1 MKTSD
6 SLQDFAYEE
15 IKKRIQNGEYAPGTK
30 LNTQEIS
37 DSLGISRS
45 PVLAAINRLIALGLV
60 EATPRKGTT
69 VAQLSDTQIRNIIE
83 ARQMMELFCVKL
95 CIRNIEYHPS
105 IIKEM
110 ETVVQEFETALEAGY
125 PAAAE
130 LETDEV
136 SLIPKTIDDIRN
148 FADEYNAPETVESVF
163 RWDVS
168 DFFYNYFFAGNYIT
182 VGGSC
187 GDDSSRINIYNQ
199 DAVYGLAAYQK
210 LSQFF
215 SIDAATS
222 SYDQVVQ
229 DFLDGKLVYTIA
241 TTDILD
247 RVVQAKAD
255 GSFAWEYGVASLP
268 DISETVCSRGI
279 SVTGSIVVN
288 GYGKHQDEADNFAAW
303 LCTDSADKLFDRST
317 LVPAK
322 KSAAQQTEEMAAF
335 WQEYSQTVPV
345 PKLMATANFWVQM
358 EIAETKIWEGENVS
372 DVLKDLSEKIMTQV
386 TGTQYVEEEYIE
398 VPTET
403 QIDYAEGEEE

>member
-130 LETDEV
+130 LETKFHTLYI
-136 SLIPKTIDDIRN
+136 SLCGNPQIMKLYESNWSIGTMFYMYSATNLPLDQLKT
-148 FADEYNAPETVESVF
+148 
-163 RWDVS
+163 
-168 DFFYNYFFAGNYIT
+168 
-182 VGGSC
+182 
-187 GDDSSRINIYNQ
+187 
-199 DAVYGLAAYQK
+199 
-210 LSQFF
+210 
-215 SIDAATS
+215 
-222 SYDQVVQ
+222 
-229 DFLDGKLVYTIA
+229 
-241 TTDILD
+241 
-247 RVVQAKAD
+247 
-255 GSFAWEYGVASLP
+255 SF
-268 DISETVCSRGI
+268 
-279 SVTGSIVVN
+279 
-288 GYGKHQDEADNFAAW
+288 HQH
-303 LCTDSADKLFDRST
+303 K
-317 LVPAK
+317 
-322 KSAAQQTEEMAAF
+322 
-335 WQEYSQTVPV
+335 
-345 PKLMATANFWVQM
+345 
-358 EIAETKIWEGENVS
+358 
-372 DVLKDLSEKIMTQV
+372 
-386 TGTQYVEEEYIE
+386 
-398 VPTET
+398 
-403 QIDYAEGEEE
+403 